1 MMTGVFPNFFFKKKP
16 QKMTEIEQTFIEYL
30 LDAKT

>member
-1 MMTGVFPNFFFKKKP
+1 MTGVFPNFFFLKKKP

-30 LDAKT
+30 LNAKT

>member
-1 MMTGVFPNFFFKKKP
+1 MTGVFPNFFLKKP